1 MIKTFHSLATHHLAV
16 TIMFNQYINL
26 FNSLIVEQEHSLRV
40 ESNSPTWLN
49 LFKIFTDSNTH
60 VLFIV
65 LGSHNILAEDLA
77 LPGCDTMIWV
87 CFFSILKALESFKML

>member
-1 MIKTFHSLATHHLAV
+1 MIKTFLSLATHHLAV

-26 FNSLIVEQEHSLRV
+26 FNSLIVEQEHSIRV

-49 LFKIFTDSNTH
+49 LFKVFTDSNTH
-60 VLFIV
+60 VIFIV

-77 LPGCDTMIWV
+77 LPGCDTMLLGM
-87 CFFSILKALESFKML
+87 FFPF